1 MSFGN
6 VSELSGA
13 VKIRSLLSVGKETSV
28 VLIKWGERG
37 VGIGSV
43 LYQSVK
49 KKVMSGND
57 RETHGRLKCE
67 RIHGYL

>member
-49 KKVMSGND
+49 KKG
-57 RETHGRLKCE
+57 HE
-67 RIHGYL
+67 R